1 MSLKGKK
8 VAFLVA
14 EGVEDLEFYAVAMRL
29 EEEGI
34 EILTA
39 AMNLD
44 PIRGKNGLVIKPDT
58 LIVVLKLMTCSVWS
72 CPAAGRQT
80 NYADTKKPPT

>member
-44 PIRGKNGLVIKPDT
+44 HQRKTALSLNPT
-58 LIVVLKLMTCSVWS
+58 LMKI
-72 CPAAGRQT
+72 
-80 NYADTKKPPT
+80 